1 MLVQGQPRSALDHWA
16 RASNSFSSRWDH
28 MLSCEVAVFLQGQ
41 QQSAEPAS
49 LGAMVNLCI
58 ELQNFAPVLQPVK
71 LRPGPPI
78 SLHMSPGHPFREQV
92 YTLALT
98 RPFLHVISDFYSLSS
113 STSKLAHEEAQVL
126 P

>member
-58 ELQNFAPVLQPVK
+58 EL
-71 LRPGPPI
+71 PPI